1 MLKAELQKST
11 NATTLHLEGRL
22 AGLWAKS
29 VMSLVTTCSSP
40 AKLLVDLTD
49 VTYVDACG
57 EEILKWLAAI
67 GAEFAAESCYARD
80 ICERLLLPQEQRSRC
95 TP

>member
-1 MLKAELQKST
+1 MLKAELQQST

-29 VMSLVTTCSSP
+29 VMPLVTTCSSP

-49 VTYVDACG
+49 VTYIDACG
-57 EEILKWLAAI
+57 EEVLKWLSAV
-67 GAEFAAESCYARD
+67 GAEFAAESCYSRD
-80 ICERLLLPQEQRSRC
+80 ICGRLLLPHKQSSPG
-95 TP
+95 TL